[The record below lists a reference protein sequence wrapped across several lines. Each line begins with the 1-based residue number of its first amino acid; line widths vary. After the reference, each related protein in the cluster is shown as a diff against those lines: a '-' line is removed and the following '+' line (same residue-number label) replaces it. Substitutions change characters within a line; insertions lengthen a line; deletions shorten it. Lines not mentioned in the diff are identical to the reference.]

1 MDQESQER
9 FRKIEEMLL
18 KFAANDLIFQ
28 QRLEAWERRTEDDRI
43 LLDQLLQSQ
52 LRLEASKERHEI
64 MIAELKLA
72 NIEAR
77 RRESRMDALLE
88 EVKVLSEES
97 QHREFR
103 LEEVVTLHQKSL
115 RNHEGRISQVESA
128 A

>member
-9 FRKIEEMLL
+9 FRKIDEMML
-18 KFAANDLIFQ
+18 KFATNNLVIQ
-28 QRLEAWERRTEDDRI
+28 QQIDNNNI
-43 LLDQLLQSQ
+43 LLDQLIKSQ
-52 LRLEASKERHEI
+52 LGLEASKERHEI

-77 RRESRMDALLE
+77 RRESRMEALLE
-88 EVKVLSEES
+88 EVKVLCEES

-103 LEEVVTLHQKSL
+103 LEGVVTLHQKSL
-115 RNHEGRISQVESA
+115 RNHEGRLSQIESA